1 MKAVWSI
8 GLCMFL
14 LTACLREH
22 DNMEDCRADLFF
34 KMQAVPYVFEGREFA
49 GYRSYYFFVEQLD
62 LFLFDETAI
71 TSSYRYDYAYC
82 RQHPVIP
89 VASET
94 PPRWYLFVANLYDPK
109 ELNWT
114 FREGELQAWFSIVDH
129 EEPPVLLAATSRVE
143 ASKDSVSVGLQMMV
157 SRLEIQL
164 TNPPAWVTGIEVTVR
179 DIAATVSTDFILGGT
194 THITKQIGFDNQ
206 GIGDYWFGVNT
217 FPTYRDKTAYL
228 SIGMQGGNEV
238 TPIEIEDQ
246 RLHLI
251 PGVITRLSIEFET
264 DEKMIIS
271 IEIDGKCEIIDGG
284 NIII

>member
-1 MKAVWSI
+1 MKAIWSI
-8 GLCMFL
+8 GLCAFL
-14 LTACLREH
+14 LTACLREQ
-22 DNMEDCRADLFF
+22 NNTEDCRADLFF
-34 KMQAVPYVFEGREFA
+34 LMQNVPYVFEGEKIV
-49 GYRSYYFFVEQLD
+49 GYRSYYFFVEQLE

-71 TSSYRYDYAYC
+71 TSSYRYDYTYC
-82 RQHPVIP
+82 RRHPVIP
-89 VASET
+89 LTAEIS
-94 PPRWYLFVANLYDPK
+94 PRWYLFIANLYDPK

-114 FREGELQAWFSIVDH
+114 FQEGELQVWFSIVDH

-143 ASKDSVSVGLQMMV
+143 SSEDSVLVGLRIMV

-179 DIAATVSTDFILGGT
+179 DIAATVSTDFTLGDT

-206 GIGDYWFGVNT
+206 GPGNYWFGVNT
-217 FPTYRDKTAYL
+217 FPTYQDKTAYL
-228 SIGMQGGNEV
+228 SIDLLGGSE
-238 TPIEIEDQ
+238 TAPISVEEQ

-251 PGVITRLSIEFET
+251 PGVITRLNIEFET

-271 IEIDGKCEIIDGG
+271 VEIDGKWEIIDGG